1 MLFIPKRGVSP
12 YVPPVK
18 HNIQHLISYGNA
30 GSPASGGASFTLN
43 SKTNLLI
50 VNSNTGGDD
59 LSSDAQIYNVID
71 GQISKVAGPSGFM
84 ALNVSQSGTR
94 ITVTSVFGREIE
106 VGYFQYGGATVEDT
120 ETNIPLTYIS
130 EESVY
135 EHEDPIT
142 YNIPEECNVIIF
154 TTGSG
159 YSSSYIGRPYIYY
172 RENKY
177 FTESVGTIS
186 GNFVGTNITSVNGL
200 ENTITFG
207 EFHQTGTLF
216 YFM

>member
-1 MLFIPKRGVSP
+1 MLFIPKRGLSP

-30 GSPASGGASFTLN
+30 GSPLSGGASFTLN

-50 VNSNTGGDD
+50 VNSSTGGDD
-59 LSSDAQIYNVID
+59 LSSDAQIYNVIN

-84 ALNVSQSGTR
+84 ALNVSQSGNR
-94 ITVTSVFGREIE
+94 ISVSSVFGREIE

-120 ETNIPLTYIS
+120 EMNIPLTYIS

-135 EHEDPIT
+135 SHDDPII
-142 YNIPEECNVIIF
+142 YNIPKECNVIIF
-154 TTGSG
+154 TTGSNYEG
-159 YSSSYIGRPYIYY
+159 SYIGRPYVYY
-172 RENKY
+172 RENGY
-177 FTESVGTIS
+177 FTESSGTIDN
-186 GNFVGTNITSVNGL
+186 NFVGTSITINSL

-207 EFHQTGTLF
+207 EYHNNGTLF
-216 YFM
+216 YFI